1 MNQSENAA
9 PIQCSNCGGYY
20 DPALEKCPYCGADP
34 KDNAAPPANA
44 PTVADYAGGFG
55 QPGSAISR
63 VATAIAIGLLLLS
76 VGTILYLG
84 GSIFHKF
91 TGGLQHSGPSS
102 SAEQSSTK
110 EGEEGQNEEES
121 VSVTLDAET
130 LTLAEGESHVLTA
143 SVQPDNWEGTLT
155 WTTDQGA
162 ILSVDEQGTV
172 TNLSGGDAVVTVS
185 AGTASATCKVHCEG
199 MTLEEKQAAQ
209 EQAQKEQE
217 EAERKKAEEEQ
228 KRKEE
233 EERKKAEE
241 EQKRKEEEERKKAE
255 EERKRKEEEQRKK
268 AEEERKKEEERKRR
282 EEEAAQQSSG
292 KLKLTLYGNTYDDN
306 DFTLVHVGESYDF
319 ELSGGNGKYS
329 ASSSDSDV
337 AKVSGTKVTA
347 TGVGVAT
354 VTWTSGGKSVTA
366 TIRVNKP

>member
-1 MNQSENAA
+1 MSQSENAA
-9 PIQCSNCGGYY
+9 PVQCSNCGGYY
-20 DPALEKCPYCGADP
+20 DPALAKCPHCGADP
-34 KDNAAPPANA
+34 KETAASAADA

-55 QPGSAISR
+55 QPGSTISR

-84 GSIFHKF
+84 GSIFHKL

-102 SAEQSSTK
+102 SASAEQSPSEEA
-110 EGEEGQNEEES
+110 EGESEEAT

-130 LTLAEGESHVLTA
+130 LTLAEGESHVFTA
-143 SVQPDNWEGTLT
+143 TVQPDNWEGTLT
-155 WTTDQGA
+155 WTTDNEA
-162 ILSVDEQGTV
+162 VLSVDEKGIV

-209 EQAQKEQE
+209 EQAQKEKE

-255 EERKRKEEEQRKK
+255 EERK
-268 AEEERKKEEERKRR
+268 KEEERRR
-282 EEEAAQQSSG
+282 KEEEAAQQSSG
-292 KLKLTLYGNTYDDN
+292 KLKLTLYGDTYDDN